1 MPGESCTQ
9 YSESGLDNNLYHVR
23 IASYLSV
30 ARCSVSLKE
39 TCAHILNAPWLNLIS
54 LEVPEDAPVVII
66 PSHLDKFANL
76 MFEDGRIVSVRGEQS
91 VCLSRGMCRDR
102 NSGEKLVRF
111 GVKLF

>member
-30 ARCSVSLKE
+30 ARRSISVKG
-39 TCAHILNAPWLNLIS
+39 TCARNVNAPWLNLIS
-54 LEVPEDAPVVII
+54 LEVPEDTPVVVI
-66 PSHLDKFANL
+66 PPHLYQLTTFV
-76 MFEDGRIVSVRGEQS
+76 FEDRRIAGVRGEQS
-91 VCLSRGMCRDR
+91 VCLSRCMCRDR

-111 GVKLF
+111 RVKLF